1 MDMKYLGVDYG
12 TKKTGI
18 AISDEEGSFAFPKDI
33 VATENLFEYLD
44 VIFKQEDIEAIV
56 IGQSLATNGEENE
69 LAQKVQNIGKKIEEK
84 TGKNIFFIREDFS
97 SVEAH
102 RYQTKKGNRDDSAA
116 AIILQRFLDK
126 KKN

>member
-1 MDMKYLGVDYG
+1 MKYLGVDYG